1 MVALAGT
8 GVTATCG
15 QADGA
20 RYGGLDADSNL
31 PDVRIALGGADLNA
45 FNSAVLG
52 SADPAYAKAVAGQ
65 LAVSGTA
72 RVWVP
77 GTRSFADA
85 FAPSTDLRGPRDLPV
100 LIVAGSGPAELAA
113 AVRALVADL
122 ADGVVEVDLV
132 PVADPDGTPLAD
144 RSVAV
149 LNRGTPGGVVTP
161 DGTVHMSLMRSCS
174 SWPSGIWIDGER
186 RTTPDDSAFA
196 LQHWTHTFEYAL
208 AAGAGDWRAA
218 RFNATAEDYGHDLVA
233 VTGAGRDDSGPGVA
247 AGTGLLSVW
256 PENVTLSAL
265 KPRGNPLASARPVTG
280 PADITGPADVTEVT
294 VRLRETDGRPTSAK
308 VRLAGGIQAAWLTN
322 LIEETDGTPVPV
334 EDGTAVVD
342 VPAFGTVTMVL
353 RVAATAPRPDDPAVA
368 ARPRAGDLEP
378 VQPVYARYWLHGKGP
393 APAGNLPVA
402 VHLSP
407 ERVALNEQTP
417 AVTTRLTVA
426 CGPAGATGEVDL
438 AVPDELEVQFD
449 GGPVRYPLA
458 AGLFAAWELTVRA
471 RPGTPAGRYFLA
483 ARITDPAGQQIEET
497 AMVAVGEKRWP
508 ARDLDAEDAMER
520 MLADYAAAAAEVEL
534 SMETA
539 DAELRPGET
548 GEVVVAVTSHL
559 ASELRGEAQL
569 VSPFGTWEILGPS
582 TQAVVL
588 APSQTARLRFQVTV
602 PATARP
608 GSHWWVLVKL
618 MYYGRVWYTPSIP
631 IIICPA

>member
-1 MVALAGT
+1 M
-8 GVTATCG
+8 
-15 QADGA
+15 
-20 RYGGLDADSNL
+20 
-31 PDVRIALGGADLNA
+31 
-45 FNSAVLG
+45 
-52 SADPAYAKAVAGQ
+52 
-65 LAVSGTA
+65 
-72 RVWVP
+72 
-77 GTRSFADA
+77 
-85 FAPSTDLRGPRDLPV
+85 
-100 LIVAGSGPAELAA
+100 
-113 AVRALVADL
+113 
-122 ADGVVEVDLV
+122 
-132 PVADPDGTPLAD
+132 
-144 RSVAV
+144 
-149 LNRGTPGGVVTP
+149 
-161 DGTVHMSLMRSCS
+161 
-174 SWPSGIWIDGER
+174 
-186 RTTPDDSAFA
+186 
-196 LQHWTHTFEYAL
+196 
-208 AAGAGDWRAA
+208 
-218 RFNATAEDYGHDLVA
+218 
-233 VTGAGRDDSGPGVA
+233 
-247 AGTGLLSVW
+247 
-256 PENVTLSAL
+256 
-265 KPRGNPLASARPVTG
+265 
-280 PADITGPADVTEVT
+280 
-294 VRLRETDGRPTSAK
+294 
-308 VRLAGGIQAAWLTN
+308 
-322 LIEETDGTPVPV
+322 
-334 EDGTAVVD
+334 
-342 VPAFGTVTMVL
+342 
-353 RVAATAPRPDDPAVA
+353 
-368 ARPRAGDLEP
+368 
-378 VQPVYARYWLHGKGP
+378 QPVYARYWLHGKGP

-438 AVPDELEVQFD
+438 AVPDELEVQLD
-449 GGPVRYPLA
+449 GGPLRYQLG
-458 AGLFAAWELTVRA
+458 AGQFAAWELTVRA

-483 ARITDPAGQQIEET
+483 ARITDPAGQQIEEI